1 MLIKTCRQREITF
14 AGFLIKIYLLM
25 GVYNMNTIPK
35 INHDNKE
42 KKQLISKALFEKK
55 LDAMK
60 KDIGEYLKS
69 NPINVTCP
77 DIQDEIKYTVFIS
90 VSDGKNRAR
99 VCHASSSDFD
109 SSFTKV
115 REKIKGV
122 VNRYNLTPGWIKID
136 IVDFVQKV
144 PSGNL
149 KKIFLSAKYKDFF
162 RMGFSLDPFMDMA
175 FLEAEA
181 NSYGLYDYTVIP
193 MKASKPGYENVPCIN
208 IEQVTKYLEWNGR
221 QDYPVIMPFVYFF
234 NCKSFFMDSDKEIY
248 TLYNAGMHCGRR
260 TIGDLSPDFVRN
272 ILTTSS
278 QYLTRQLLH
287 TGKFIYGYF
296 PPFNAVMTSYNILR
310 HTGTVWSMMCAYE
323 VTKDHSLLETIN
335 KAIDYLLT
343 QITYKDNK
351 TAFVV
356 EERSGEI
363 KLGGN
368 GIAIIALTKHM
379 ELFGNRDFS
388 DIIMLLA
395 NGILYLQNKET
406 GKMIHVLYAANFEV
420 KEAFRTVYYDGES
433 SYALIKAY
441 DITGDNNYL
450 DAARRSIDYFIKK
463 DYVVY
468 RDHWLAYAMNEFT
481 KFVHEEKYYTFALR
495 NAWENRER
503 IRKQQT
509 SYHTYLELLM
519 ETYDIYLRIK
529 EQNISVDYMN
539 QIDED
544 EFVEIIKYRAFHMLD
559 GYFYPEYAMYME
571 KPNKILGSFFVRHDD
586 FRARIDDNQHFIDGY
601 AKYYKLILHNGV

>member
-1 MLIKTCRQREITF
+1 MK
-14 AGFLIKIYLLM
+14 
-25 GVYNMNTIPK
+25 TIPRTK
-35 INHDNKE
+35 HSNKYNQE
-42 KKQLISKALFEKK
+42 KNRLVSKALFEKK

-60 KDIGEYLKS
+60 GYVEEYLKS
-69 NPINVTCP
+69 NPIDIKCK
-77 DIQDEIKYTVFIS
+77 DIQDEVKYTVFVS
-90 VSDGKNRAR
+90 VSDGKKRAR
-99 VCHASSSDFD
+99 VCHASAADFEA
-109 SSFTKV
+109 SFMKV
-115 REKIKGV
+115 REKVRTVIDK
-122 VNRYNLTPGWIKID
+122 YSLTPVWIKID
-136 IVDFVQKV
+136 VVDFVQKV
-144 PSGNL
+144 PFANL
-149 KKIFLSAKYKDFF
+149 KKIFLSVKYKDFF
-162 RMGFSLDPFMDMA
+162 RMGFSLDPWMDIA

-181 NSYGLYDYTVIP
+181 NSYGLYDYSVIP
-193 MKASKPGYENVPCIN
+193 MKASKPGHENVPCIN
-208 IEQVTKYLEWNGR
+208 TEQVEKYLGWNGR
-221 QDYPVIMPFVYFF
+221 PCSPVILPFVYFF
-234 NCKSFFMDSDKEIY
+234 NCKSFFMDTDKEIY
-248 TLYNAGMHCGRR
+248 MLYNAGMHCGRR
-260 TIGDLSPDFVRN
+260 TIGELTPEFVRE

-278 QYLTRQLLH
+278 QYLTRQMLPSD
-287 TGKFIYGYF
+287 KFIYGYF
-296 PPFNAVMTSYNILR
+296 SRFNAVMTSYNILR

-323 VTKDHSLLETIN
+323 VTGDNSLLETIN

-343 QITYKDNK
+343 QISYKDNE

-356 EERSGEI
+356 EAGSREI

-379 ELFGNRDFS
+379 EGFGDRDFT
-388 DIIMLLA
+388 DMITLLA
-395 NGILYLQNKET
+395 NGILYLQDKET
-406 GKMIHVLYAANFEV
+406 GKMTHVLDAANFEV
-420 KEAFRTVYYDGES
+420 KEAFRTVYYES
-433 SYALIKAY
+433 AYALIKAY
-441 DITGDNNYL
+441 DITGNNAYL
-450 DAARRSIDYFIKK
+450 DAARRSIDYFINKN
-463 DYVVY
+463 YVVH

-481 KFVHEEKYYTFALR
+481 RFVHEEKYYTFALR

-571 KPNKILGSFFVRHDD
+571 RPDKILGSFFVRHDD

-601 AKYYKLILHNGV
+601 AKYYKLILHNGE

>member
-1 MLIKTCRQREITF
+1 MK
-14 AGFLIKIYLLM
+14 
-25 GVYNMNTIPK
+25 TIPRTK
-35 INHDNKE
+35 HSNKYNQE
-42 KKQLISKALFEKK
+42 KNRLVSKALFEKK

-60 KDIGEYLKS
+60 GYVEEYLKS
-69 NPINVTCP
+69 NPIDIKCK
-77 DIQDEIKYTVFIS
+77 DIQDEVKYTVFVS
-90 VSDGKNRAR
+90 VSDGKKRAR
-99 VCHASSSDFD
+99 VCHASAADFEA
-109 SSFTKV
+109 SFMKV
-115 REKIKGV
+115 REKVRTVIDK
-122 VNRYNLTPGWIKID
+122 YSLTPVWIKID
-136 IVDFVQKV
+136 VVDFVQKV
-144 PSGNL
+144 PFANL
-149 KKIFLSAKYKDFF
+149 KKIFLSVKYKDFF
-162 RMGFSLDPFMDMA
+162 RMGFSLDPWMDIA

-181 NSYGLYDYTVIP
+181 NSYGLYDYSVIP
-193 MKASKPGYENVPCIN
+193 MKASKPGHENVPCIN
-208 IEQVTKYLEWNGR
+208 TEQVEKYLGWNGR
-221 QDYPVIMPFVYFF
+221 PCSPIILPFVYFF
-234 NCKSFFMDSDKEIY
+234 NCKSFFMDTDKEIY
-248 TLYNAGMHCGRR
+248 MLYNAGMHCGRR
-260 TIGDLSPDFVRN
+260 TIGELTPEFVRE

-278 QYLTRQLLH
+278 QYLTRQMLPSD
-287 TGKFIYGYF
+287 KFIYGYF
-296 PPFNAVMTSYNILR
+296 SRFNAVMTSYNILR

-323 VTKDHSLLETIN
+323 VTGDNSLLETIN

-343 QITYKDNK
+343 QISYKDNE

-356 EERSGEI
+356 EAGSREI

-379 ELFGNRDFS
+379 EVFGDRDFT
-388 DIIMLLA
+388 DMITLLA
-395 NGILYLQNKET
+395 NGILYLQDKET
-406 GKMIHVLYAANFEV
+406 GKMTHVLDAANFEV

-433 SYALIKAY
+433 AYALIKVY
-441 DITGDNNYL
+441 DITGNNAYL
-450 DAARRSIDYFIKK
+450 DAARRSIDYFINKN
-463 DYVVY
+463 YVVH

-481 KFVHEEKYYTFALR
+481 RFVHEEKYYTFALR

-571 KPNKILGSFFVRHDD
+571 RPDKILGSFFVRHDD

-601 AKYYKLILHNGV
+601 AKYYKLILHNGE

>member
-1 MLIKTCRQREITF
+1 MK
-14 AGFLIKIYLLM
+14 
-25 GVYNMNTIPK
+25 TIPRTK
-35 INHDNKE
+35 HSNKYNQE
-42 KKQLISKALFEKK
+42 KNRLVSKALFEKK

-60 KDIGEYLKS
+60 GYVEEYLKS
-69 NPINVTCP
+69 NPIDIKCK
-77 DIQDEIKYTVFIS
+77 DIQDEVKYTVFVS
-90 VSDGKNRAR
+90 VSDGKKRAR
-99 VCHASSSDFD
+99 VCHASAADFEA
-109 SSFTKV
+109 SFMKV
-115 REKIKGV
+115 REKVRTVIDK
-122 VNRYNLTPGWIKID
+122 YSLTPVWIKID
-136 IVDFVQKV
+136 VVDFVQKV
-144 PSGNL
+144 PFANL
-149 KKIFLSAKYKDFF
+149 KKIFLSVKYKDFF
-162 RMGFSLDPFMDMA
+162 RMGFSLDPWMDIA

-181 NSYGLYDYTVIP
+181 NSYGLYDYSVIP
-193 MKASKPGYENVPCIN
+193 MKASKPGHENVPCIN
-208 IEQVTKYLEWNGR
+208 TEQVEKYLGWNGR
-221 QDYPVIMPFVYFF
+221 PCSPVILPFVYFF
-234 NCKSFFMDSDKEIY
+234 NCKSFFMDTDKEIY
-248 TLYNAGMHCGRR
+248 MLYNAGMHCGRR
-260 TIGDLSPDFVRN
+260 TIGELTPEFVRE

-278 QYLTRQLLH
+278 QYLTRQMLPSD
-287 TGKFIYGYF
+287 KFIYGYF
-296 PPFNAVMTSYNILR
+296 SRFNEVMTSYNILR
-310 HTGTVWSMMCAYE
+310 HTVTVWSMMCAYE
-323 VTKDHSLLETIN
+323 VTGDNSLLETIN

-343 QITYKDNK
+343 QISYKDNE

-356 EERSGEI
+356 EAGSREI

-379 ELFGNRDFS
+379 EVFGDRDFT
-388 DIIMLLA
+388 DMITLLA
-395 NGILYLQNKET
+395 NGILYLQDKET
-406 GKMIHVLYAANFEV
+406 GKMTHVLDAANFEV

-433 SYALIKAY
+433 AYALIKAY
-441 DITGDNNYL
+441 DITGNNAYL
-450 DAARRSIDYFIKK
+450 DAARRSIDYFINKN
-463 DYVVY
+463 YVVY

-481 KFVHEEKYYTFALR
+481 RFVHEEKYYTFALR

-571 KPNKILGSFFVRHDD
+571 RPDKILGSFFVRHDD

-601 AKYYKLILHNGV
+601 AKYYKLILHNGE